1 MFHLVSKPLRGMD
14 HNMWNGS
21 GVLSRLNVRH
31 RRSTGAR
38 DPKTNIYMFIW
49 LLFSKYSEKKTNDFC
64 VSLGECTKD
73 RKGIPPPPDKKDFL
87 KDSKHLKD
95 ISEIFL

>member
-14 HNMWNGS
+14 RNMWNGS

-31 RRSTGAR
+31 RRSTGAS
-38 DPKTNIYMFIW
+38 DPKTDISIYSFMVVVFKE
-49 LLFSKYSEKKTNDFC
+49 FGEKKTNEFC

-73 RKGIPPPPDKKDFL
+73 REDNPSQRLEKR
-87 KDSKHLKD
+87 
-95 ISEIFL
+95 EM